1 MIGVVK
7 TRCLDVG
14 TPVGIALA
22 VAVSAGVF
30 LCAESKSMAG
40 LN

>member
-7 TRCLDVG
+7 TRCLVID

-30 LCAESKSMAG
+30 LCAENEVK
-40 LN
+40 NF